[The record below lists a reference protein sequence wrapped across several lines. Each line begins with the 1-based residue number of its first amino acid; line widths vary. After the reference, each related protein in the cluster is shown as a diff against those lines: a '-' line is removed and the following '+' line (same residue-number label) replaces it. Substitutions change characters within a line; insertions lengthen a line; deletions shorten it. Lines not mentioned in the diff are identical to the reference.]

1 MTTSQ
6 DLLAVESAIDILL
19 DHPLGVGHY
28 QVIQPVAGKLYE
40 AYIFGLCL
48 RAVRELQS
56 SPVLRGTTGPPTP
69 FIFRGGPG
77 QIHSRARN
85 YGYAQFS
92 LGEQDF
98 EIHTG
103 IEFQGTSKATHELDV
118 CIMKADHARKCRD
131 FHSLHDPPASSLVC
145 GWECK
150 FCAGNLPKVSGRA
163 FVGLLDDMGSKIR
176 LSALCS
182 NSDNSRLRN
191 YFSLQR
197 RPHFHYAL
205 TPLRPDTETSFV
217 EQIKL
222 ELKKLTST

>member
-1 MTTSQ
+1 MTTLQ
-6 DLLAVESAIDILL
+6 DTDVLESAIDTLL
-19 DHPLGVGHY
+19 DHPLGAGYYEVA
-28 QVIQPVAGKLYE
+28 QPVAGKLYE

-56 SPVLRGTTGPPTP
+56 SPVLRGVTGPPTP
-69 FIFRGGPG
+69 FIFRGAPG

-85 YGYAQFS
+85 YGYAEFS
-92 LGEQDF
+92 LGEQDL

-103 IEFQGTSKATHELDV
+103 VEFRGTSKATHELDV
-118 CIMKADHARKCRD
+118 CIMKAEHARKCR
-131 FHSLHDPPASSLVC
+131 HRYPPQDPPASSLVC

-150 FCAGNLPKVSGRA
+150 YYAGNLPKASGRA
-163 FVGLLDDMGSKIR
+163 FVGLLDDMGTKIR
-176 LSALCS
+176 VSALCS
-182 NSDNSRLRN
+182 NSDNLRLRN

-205 TPLRPDTETSFV
+205 TPLTPETETSFV
-217 EQIKL
+217 EQVKL